1 MPSEAEGQPS
11 ASSGDEKTSN
21 LWSLLPSFDPSM
33 DNAKEYGDKVRFLWG
48 ICPPKDRGMLAPRL
62 ALLCKGTAWSQV
74 RAISSEKL
82 TNPDVGYKALLKA
95 LETWED
101 SEELQTY
108 EKFERAFYRVVQK
121 GDESALSF
129 VNRINVAFEE
139 VGGDTTVRQV
149 RAFVM
154 LRQSALGSEDKKRV
168 VAMAGGYE
176 LEKVEAAMR
185 SLSTKVL
192 GAGDTVKKKIYPAN
206 LVEDDTEETTFMA
219 EEEMEE
225 DQVLAVLLEEGDETA
240 LLIQEFEDQ
249 VIHVCQDAPELAMA
263 FSTYQEARQKLR
275 EKLVAVGSGL

>member
-21 LWSLLPSFDPSM
+21 LWNLLPSFDPST

-82 TNPDVGYKALLKA
+82 TNPDLGYKALLKA

-139 VGGDTTVRQV
+139 VGGETTVRQV

-154 LRQSALGSEDKKRV
+154 Q
-168 VAMAGGYE
+168 
-176 LEKVEAAMR
+176 
-185 SLSTKVL
+185 
-192 GAGDTVKKKIYPAN
+192 
-206 LVEDDTEETTFMA
+206 
-219 EEEMEE
+219 
-225 DQVLAVLLEEGDETA
+225 
-240 LLIQEFEDQ
+240 
-249 VIHVCQDAPELAMA
+249 APNR
-263 FSTYQEARQKLR
+263 RQKTC
-275 EKLVAVGSGL
+275 SGNGWWL